1 MGGMLSGPVLSSG
14 RDQGRLSKRSYEGA
28 GGLFFSFFFKWR
40 EISCGQAIKEDE
52 QIRRLQE
59 QSSCLS

>member
-1 MGGMLSGPVLSSG
+1 MEGILSGPVLSSG
-14 RDQGRLSKRSYEGA
+14 RDQGRLSKCSYKAQED
-28 GGLFFSFFFKWR
+28 FFFFEWR
-40 EISCGQAIKEDE
+40 EISCGKVIKEGE